1 MEAND
6 LLSSQQSQLNELL
19 IKNKELFVTKENPKL
34 GLTNLVEHQIHLKP
48 DAVSKHQRPYKLPP
62 HKRDVLRHQLDELLS
77 QGIIAPV
84 NEKEHIPISSP
95 MVLVSRRNRP
105 NSGLETGSNE
115 GSLLL
120 MSRFCVDFRYL
131 NSNTQAFLSTIPN
144 VDELTGS
151 FTRHIP
157 NFISSIDFRLGFFQM
172 RISPESTKYTAFN
185 TCFGT
190 FKVNGLPMGLKTS
203 PNSFQ
208 LLKNKV
214 LNGLSFRNTLCYL
227 DDVWDWGWGLKNSN
241 SL

>member
-1 MEAND
+1 MSYFDVEAND

-48 DAVSKHQRPYKLPP
+48 DAVSKLQRPYKLPP

-95 MVLVSRRNRP
+95 IGLVSRRNRP
-105 NSGLETGSNE
+105 NSVLETGSNE
-115 GSLLL
+115 GSLL

-131 NSNTQAFLSTIPN
+131 NSNTQAFLYTIPN

-157 NFISSIDFRLGFFQM
+157 NFISSIDFRSCFFQM
-172 RISPESTKYTAFN
+172 RISPE
-185 TCFGT
+185 
-190 FKVNGLPMGLKTS
+190 
-203 PNSFQ
+203 
-208 LLKNKV
+208 
-214 LNGLSFRNTLCYL
+214 
-227 DDVWDWGWGLKNSN
+227 
-241 SL
+241 

>member
-84 NEKEHIPISSP
+84 NEKEHIPIPSP
-95 MVLVSRRNRP
+95 IVLVSRRNRP
-105 NSGLETGSNE
+105 KSGLETGSNE
-115 GSLLL
+115 GSLL

-131 NSNTQAFLSTIPN
+131 NSNAQAFLYTIPN

-157 NFISSIDFRLGFFQM
+157 NYISSIDFRSGFFQM
-172 RISPESTKYTAFN
+172 RISPQSTKYTAFN

-190 FKVNGLPMGLKTS
+190 FKFNGLPMGLKTS

-227 DDVWDWGWGLKNSN
+227 DDVWGVLKFFN

>member
-84 NEKEHIPISSP
+84 NEKEHIPIPSP
-95 MVLVSRRNRP
+95 IVLVSRRNRP
-105 NSGLETGSNE
+105 KSGLETGSNE
-115 GSLLL
+115 GSLL

-131 NSNTQAFLSTIPN
+131 NSNAQAFLYTIPN

-157 NFISSIDFRLGFFQM
+157 NYISSIDFRSGFFQM
-172 RISPESTKYTAFN
+172 RISPQSTKYTAFN

-190 FKVNGLPMGLKTS
+190 FKFNGYGFENITKQFS
-203 PNSFQ
+203 AS
-208 LLKNKV
+208 
-214 LNGLSFRNTLCYL
+214 
-227 DDVWDWGWGLKNSN
+227 
-241 SL
+241 